1 MIELALPYKC
11 RHRDA
16 GIQKVFPNAAFDLPN
31 GRKWAPNGMF
41 LSANSRLNWF
51 KIQLGGC
58 VPNGM
63 IQFRYSINFSRF
75 NFNSLTQ
82 QRPMTV
88 VPMMRVA
95 S

>member
-11 RHRDA
+11 KHRDA
-16 GIQKVFPNAAFDLPN
+16 GIQKVFPNAVFGLPN
-31 GRKWAPNGMF
+31 GGKWAPKDCSLGTT
-41 LSANSRLNWF
+41 LENWF
-51 KIQLGGC
+51 KIQYGGC

-63 IQFRYSINFSRF
+63 IQFRYSINLSRF

-82 QRPMTV
+82 QRPMIV